1 MKRCREALALRL
13 AGEEA
18 RRMKRMIPSL
28 LFRVFPR
35 PLRFLA

>member
-18 RRMKRMIPSL
+18 RGMKRMITSR

-35 PLRFLA
+35 PLRFSA